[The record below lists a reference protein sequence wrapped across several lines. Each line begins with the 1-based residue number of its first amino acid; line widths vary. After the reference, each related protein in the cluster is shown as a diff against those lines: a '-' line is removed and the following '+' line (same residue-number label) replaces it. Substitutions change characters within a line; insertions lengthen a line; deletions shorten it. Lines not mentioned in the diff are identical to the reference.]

1 MRFNITSEA
10 EPLRAAEE
18 TMLEIL
24 SDLPTEMSWTNVITT
39 GDSEEAMKLRSFR
52 SNVKYAVENNKPSEE
67 RNICK
72 ESHDHPGTQ
81 KKSLRDKA
89 KPSKRKHPVQTSQRG
104 EGCPQYPSE
113 TLTIFHLSFFTF
125 SPQDQMRRYMSQRWI
140 LWKI

>member
-1 MRFNITSEA
+1 MPPRDIKQNFLFSLKVNITSEA

-39 GDSEEAMKLRSFR
+39 GDSEE
-52 SNVKYAVENNKPSEE
+52 
-67 RNICK
+67 
-72 ESHDHPGTQ
+72 DHPGTQ